1 MIDEVHSKA
10 VFKEATIMST
20 RHARIDV
27 CYLRQRLYASLCPN
41 LFEFSPRW
49 GGKGGVV
56 ALFDHFGLVLAVS
69 TGVQH
74 GKYKCTTLQVLTWL
88 LAFHPPIGVVLLWNK
103 VFFSFANARYC
114 FLAIWKTSFLGSL
127 TQALLTTM
135 RMGLPSI
142 LSSVKDL
149 SLL

>member
-1 MIDEVHSKA
+1 MFAISDN
-10 VFKEATIMST
+10 VFMPACAQIF
-20 RHARIDV
+20 
-27 CYLRQRLYASLCPN
+27 LN
-41 LFEFSPRW
+41 LAHD
-49 GGKGGVV
+49 GGEGGVV
-56 ALFDHFGLVLAVS
+56 ALFDHFGSVLAVS